1 MKHSHIII
9 NRQTNEVVAEVW
21 DETLLE
27 HLKNEYTYKTAIQ
40 YLYELNL
47 ITQINKM
54 WQSIIYSIAAFI
66 GGFLLPT
73 VLYQLLFSFP
83 FLFTSEYISSLQF

>member
-1 MKHSHIII
+1 MKHSYIII

-40 YLYELNL
+40 YLHELNL

-54 WQSIIYSIAAFI
+54 
-66 GGFLLPT
+66 
-73 VLYQLLFSFP
+73 
-83 FLFTSEYISSLQF
+83 

>member
-1 MKHSHIII
+1 MKHSYIII

-54 WQSIIYSIAAFI
+54 
-66 GGFLLPT
+66 
-73 VLYQLLFSFP
+73 
-83 FLFTSEYISSLQF
+83 